1 MEKLTNVKAM
11 EQAILIVKENN
22 GSVELVEKLEKLKNQ
37 LSKKST
43 SHTTSPK
50 AKANEALKLYLI
62 QALEKFGKPLS
73 ISEMQKEDKQLQE
86 YSNQKLSFLLNQL
99 ANDGLIIKSKD
110 KNVSKFAV
118 RGGEENVN

>member
-22 GSVELVEKLEKLKNQ
+22 GSAELVEKLEKLKNQ

-43 SHTTSPK
+43 KSTTSPK
-50 AKANEALKLYLI
+50 AKANEALKSYLI

-118 RGGEENVN
+118 RGGKENVN

>member
-22 GSVELVEKLEKLKNQ
+22 GSAELVEKLIKLKNQ

-43 SHTTSPK
+43 KSTTSPK

-118 RGGEENVN
+118 RGGKENVN